1 MSEAN
6 YDAKARAEARRRR
19 ILEASQTRMNVV
31 SGLPTSSS
39 KTTPSTTTDATAED
53 DGEGQQTAD
62 TQLGEMEEMS
72 PAQKIAQM
80 RRRRYGKKTENSTA
94 TTEQQQEETLVDDE
108 HNQKVTSNEMEA
120 DDINKQENMDDEN
133 MEQKDELESD
143 EVVPQEEEES
153 KDSSSKKYLGVAKM
167 RRMKLAEKKAAEEAA
182 FTRVPTASSSS
193 AIPPETKAR
202 ILASKQS
209 VKTLPAVLQLV
220 TVILLFLSGL
230 DVGIQN
236 HVVAKQNVPYLHE
249 NLSYQDHGIGA
260 FVKFT
265 QRQKEKN
272 AFQEDTNR
280 IVVEDYSHSDDAE
293 FEEHYDTAKPAGAST
308 ASKVSNIDPIFGV
321 DFDALTT
328 GTGFFY
334 TCARFAVSV
343 HRTLYHFF
351 YTVPMSILQSI
362 LSIPKKM
369 FTHPPIM
376 FLCAILIRFLG
387 KHVLG
392 GNIPDVKEMVEA
404 DENMDKAHAAS
415 TGTGAAAADNKMGG
429 AVDKLA
435 STNFMAMGGNYVKNY
450 MKDSFPKATLAF
462 TMFKD
467 ARADMLVVLCG
478 FFVGLVLP
486 VGVGVIGVKSN
497 SDEL

>member
-6 YDAKARAEARRRR
+6 SYDAKARAEARRRR

-31 SGLPTSSS
+31 SGLPTDTNTSAN
-39 KTTPSTTTDATAED
+39 TATGAN
-53 DGEGQQTAD
+53 TATNSD
-62 TQLGEMEEMS
+62 NDQRDQVNGKEEVS
-72 PAQKIAQM
+72 AAQKMAQM
-80 RRRRYGKKTENSTA
+80 RRRRYGKKSDQSQEKQGTE
-94 TTEQQQEETLVDDE
+94 EEAVKQVHL
-108 HNQKVTSNEMEA
+108 
-120 DDINKQENMDDEN
+120 QENDNDET
-133 MEQKDELESD
+133 
-143 EVVPQEEEES
+143 VPQKAQESKEREEEEEEKEKSKEAKETEEQEEES
-153 KDSSSKKYLGVAKM
+153 KQSKKYLGVAKM

-182 FTRVPTASSSS
+182 FSSSTTTASSSTVIS
-193 AIPPETKAR
+193 PEMKAK

-209 VKTLPAVLQLV
+209 AKTLPALLQLA

-236 HVVAKQNVPYLHE
+236 HVVVKQNVPYLHE

-260 FVKFT
+260 FDKLT
-265 QRQKEKN
+265 RRKNEKAVIQEN
-272 AFQEDTNR
+272 TIIHPGGGVNEDLQSEDTEF
-280 IVVEDYSHSDDAE
+280 EDYDEYSHDS
-293 FEEHYDTAKPAGAST
+293 TKPAGAST
-308 ASKVSNIDPIFGV
+308 SSKVSNIDPVFGV
-321 DFDALTT
+321 DFDALTA
-328 GTGFFY
+328 GTGLFY
-334 TCARFAVSV
+334 TFARFAVSV
-343 HRTLYHFF
+343 HRTLYHLF
-351 YTVPMSILQSI
+351 YTMPISILQSI
-362 LSIPKKM
+362 LSIPTKM

-404 DENMDKAHAAS
+404 DENIDKAHATS
-415 TGTGAAAADNKMGG
+415 TGTGAAAENKMGG

-450 MKDSFPKATLAF
+450 MKDNFPKATLAF
-462 TMFKD
+462 TLFKD

-486 VGVGVIGVKSN
+486 VGVGVIGTKSN